1 MMYKNLCIIIISA
14 FTLLSCGYSPLH
26 SQSSNLN
33 FAISNF
39 EIEGEREINNLIK
52 KKLERYFNNQSLKKF
67 EINLVTDFSKIT
79 LVKDRKGNSTDIKL
93 IVDINLTYSKVTEE
107 DIDEAKSISYSESFT
122 IKKDEN
128 NYDQKNYE
136 KIMKKEMT
144 HLIVDKIIFELSK
157 K

>member
-1 MMYKNLCIIIISA
+1 MYKNLAIIVISA

-26 SQSSNLN
+26 SQNSN
-33 FAISNF
+33 FDFTISNF

-52 KKLERYFNNQSLKKF
+52 KKLEKYLNNQSLNKF
-67 EINLVTDFSKIT
+67 EINLVTDLSKIT

-93 IVDINLTYSKVTEE
+93 IVDVNLNYSKITEE
-107 DIDEAKSISYSESFT
+107 NGGKIKSVSYTESFT

-136 KIMKKEMT
+136 KIMIKEMT
-144 HLIVDKIIFELSK
+144 HLIVDKIVFELSK
-157 K
+157 R